1 MLNKRVKLKHSY
13 NTITMR
19 IERISLGYIDKRLQK
34 IFNYYIELFRINISP
49 KNKIESFDD
58 DYDDDEPILFI

>member
-1 MLNKRVKLKHSY
+1 
-13 NTITMR
+13 MR

-34 IFNYYIELFRINISP
+34 TFNYYIELFRINISP

>member
-1 MLNKRVKLKHSY
+1 MK
-13 NTITMR
+13 T
-19 IERISLGYIDKRLQK
+19 ERISLEYIDKRLQRT
-34 IFNYYIELFRINISP
+34 FNYYVELFRRNFSP